1 MRRKFPSVTGKLCVW
16 FYAYC
21 SRADKQSPHGPCAA
35 ALGAAEALADVEAEA
50 GKAAAALLATKEG
63 AALAPH
69 WLAALAAA
77 HAALSSARRAST
89 ATAGR

>member
-1 MRRKFPSVTGKLCVW
+1 MCLVLCLLQQGRQTEPAWSVGLICFMST
-16 FYAYC
+16 
-21 SRADKQSPHGPCAA
+21 A
-35 ALGAAEALADVEAEA
+35 ALGAAEALADAEAEA
-50 GKAAAALLATKEG
+50 GKAVAALLATKEG

-77 HAALSSARRAST
+77 HAALSSARRASA